1 MKAIIQLKSARIL
14 EVQYDAE
21 TQEMEITF
29 VRGGKYKYSN
39 IPEDIYIVLV
49 TAESP
54 GKIFEQEIKSNPSKY
69 PFEKVV

>member
-1 MKAIIQLKSARIL
+1 MKSIVQLKSARIL

-21 TQEMEITF
+21 TQEMWITF

-39 IPEDIYIVLV
+39 VTEDIYIALV

-54 GKIFEQEIKSNPSKY
+54 GRIFDQEIKSNPSKY
-69 PFEKVV
+69 PFEKAI